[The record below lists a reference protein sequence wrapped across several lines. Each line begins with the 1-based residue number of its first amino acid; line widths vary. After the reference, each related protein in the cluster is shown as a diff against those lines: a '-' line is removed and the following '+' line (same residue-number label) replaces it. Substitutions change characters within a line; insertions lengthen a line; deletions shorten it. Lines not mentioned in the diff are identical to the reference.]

1 MPESR
6 FFVFPP
12 FRIPTFSSLPAAETT
27 TGYIQPPTEK
37 DSPESVRLTKYQLV
51 RKNEKNMIRHTVK
64 LPTPAAFHRH
74 KAAIPGSKYHRAT
87 DCPRL
92 SALPPTRPAAPVR
105 SLSAAAVRIIKTP
118 APNFCLTVAQLLKG
132 MRAHPT
138 YNEGIGEA
146 LEEAE
151 GGAIHVVPKKKK

>member
-12 FRIPTFSSLPAAETT
+12 FRIPAFSSLPAAETT
-27 TGYIQPPTEK
+27 TGYIQPPVEK

-64 LPTPAAFHRH
+64 LPMPAVFHRH

-118 APNFCLTVAQLLKG
+118 APNFCLTVAQLLTTGFCPAKQKTP
-132 MRAHPT
+132 RQ
-138 YNEGIGEA
+138 NGESSKRQ
-146 LEEAE
+146 LN
-151 GGAIHVVPKKKK
+151 

>member
-27 TGYIQPPTEK
+27 TGYIQPPAEK

-92 SALPPTRPAAPVR
+92 SAPPPTRPAAPVR

-118 APNFCLTVAQLLKG
+118 APNFCLTVTQLLTNGFCPAKQKTP
-132 MRAHPT
+132 RQH
-138 YNEGIGEA
+138 GESS
-146 LEEAE
+146 
-151 GGAIHVVPKKKK
+151 KRQSN